1 MANDGLA
8 GVPPALTV
16 VEIAATEEHAKP
28 KPSQTSV
35 PKWETETKERIR
47 TLLRRLSKPLAD
59 AVARDA
65 NEADTRMIVTDIL
78 RDGLGYDTWGE
89 LSAEYQVKGDFAD
102 FGVRIDQQLAAFVE
116 VKRAT
121 TKLNPKHL
129 RQVELYAVNEGVE
142 WLILTNAVRWQ
153 VYHLTPG
160 MPVTIDLAFEVDLLD
175 SGTALNHRVEKLFY
189 LHKRSMKRRQIDEL
203 WRVQAAT
210 SPAQVASVL
219 LSGPVLLASR
229 RELWRRTGQ
238 RVSEDELARILA
250 ETVLRPDSLPDQPKG
265 KA

>member
-1 MANDGLA
+1 
-8 GVPPALTV
+8 
-16 VEIAATEEHAKP
+16 
-28 KPSQTSV
+28 
-35 PKWETETKERIR
+35 
-47 TLLRRLSKPLAD
+47 
-59 AVARDA
+59 
-65 NEADTRMIVTDIL
+65 MIVTDIL

-102 FGVRIDQQLAAFVE
+102 FGIRIDQQLVAFVE

-121 TKLNPKHL
+121 TKLNVKHL

-175 SGTALNHRVEKLFY
+175 SGMTLNHKVERLFY
-189 LHKRSMKRRQIDEL
+189 LHKRAMKKRQIDEL
-203 WRVQAAT
+203 WRMQAAT
-210 SPAQVASVL
+210 SPTQVASVL
-219 LSGPVLLASR
+219 LSSPVLVAAR

-238 RVSEDELARILA
+238 RVSDDELARILA
-250 ETVLRPDSLPDQPKG
+250 ETVLRQESLPSKQ
-265 KA
+265 KAKA